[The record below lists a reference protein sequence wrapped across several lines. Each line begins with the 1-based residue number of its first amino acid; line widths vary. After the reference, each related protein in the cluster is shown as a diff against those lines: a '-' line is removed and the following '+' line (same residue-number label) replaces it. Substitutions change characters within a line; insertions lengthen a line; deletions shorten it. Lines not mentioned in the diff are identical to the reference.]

1 MNRVLDGL
9 CNEQGLE
16 IEYAIPDGVSSLKVS
31 ADLRGKTLTSS
42 MTIGAP
48 EDRKTSKARVN
59 WLLRQLAKTHEDGIH
74 IRAAYGRREDLQAAL
89 AKVREDPGRSPRTI
103 QESAP
108 PGSR

>member
-16 IEYAIPDGVSSLKVS
+16 IEYVIPDGVSSLKVF

-59 WLLRQLAKTHEDGIH
+59 WLLRQLAKTQRGRYPHQGRV
-74 IRAAYGRREDLQAAL
+74 RAARRH
-89 AKVREDPGRSPRTI
+89 PGGPC
-103 QESAP
+103 QSA
-108 PGSR
+108 